1 MRNFLRTRV
10 LPFAIFLIYSAF
22 KLTWRIRVVESQ
34 SFQAA
39 LKDNRAMVFAHW
51 HGDIPSILYLLKRYR
66 AAAIIS
72 QSKDGDLVDSVARML
87 GGRTARG
94 SSHRGGAA
102 GLKGM
107 LRLCRQGFRPSVA
120 VDGPKG
126 PRHKVKPGVL
136 EISRVIGGGL
146 FPLTVACDRRI
157 VFRKSWDK
165 AFLPM
170 PFAKIVVVWGDE
182 VSAVK
187 RDEDSRDPQLAER
200 LEKAMIDAGRCARN
214 LVAAP

>member
-1 MRNFLRTRV
+1 MLRTRV
-10 LPFAIFLIYSAF
+10 LPYTLFLFYSVLKF
-22 KLTWRIRVVESQ
+22 TWRIRVVESA

-39 LKDNRAMVFAHW
+39 LKDGRPMVFAHW
-51 HGDIPSILYLLKRYR
+51 HGDIPAILYLLKRYR

-72 QSKDGDLVDSVARML
+72 QSKDGDLVDFVARLL
-87 GGRTARG
+87 GGKTARG

-107 LRLCRQGFRPSVA
+107 LRLCRDGYRPSVA

-136 EISRVIGGGL
+136 EISRVISGGL
-146 FPLTVACDRRI
+146 YPLTVACDRRW
-157 VFRKSWDK
+157 VFPKAWDK
-165 AFLPM
+165 AFLPK

-182 VSAVK
+182 VPAVA
-187 RDEDSRDPQLAER
+187 RTEDSRDPQLAER
-200 LEKAMIDAGRCARN
+200 LEVAMTNAGQQARK
-214 LVAAP
+214 LVAAKSV